1 MICSNDFIDYTI
13 VSQSSEDT
21 VHVASNL
28 KLYKLTQRTYRTTAV
43 TSQNFVLDMLAIK
56 TAPLPIMI
64 YFTNFTTIQIQANT
78 TNSFGS
84 PPFDT
89 GNISITRDP
98 EHRIRKLIV
107 YITTNFQYI
116 KVTIPGQ
123 TSTDGAAYFTIGSVI
138 VPNSIKTFNLNK
150 EQFEFPFNQ
159 DIQIFEQDILSEVGI
174 IDSIL
179 LSRIPEVSFALAG
192 KMGADFSTRDK
203 LGSIFGRPGS
213 GYILI
218 DFELNNY
225 EFYLVK
231 RLATFSRGKEKTVNN
246 MSYSFK
252 TV

>member
-1 MICSNDFIDYTI
+1 MIASNDFINYTI
-13 VSQSSEDT
+13 VSQSSQDT

-28 KLYKLTQRTYRTTAV
+28 KLYKLTQRTYRTTAI
-43 TSQNFVLDMLAIK
+43 TAQNFVLDVLAIK
-56 TAPLPIMI
+56 TAPLPIII
-64 YFTNFTTIQIQANT
+64 YFTNFITIQIQANT
-78 TNSFGS
+78 TNSFVS

-89 GNISITRDP
+89 GNISITKEP
-98 EHRIRKLIV
+98 EHGIRKLII
-107 YITTNFQYI
+107 YITANFRYI

-123 TSTDGAAYFTIGSVI
+123 TPTDGAAYFEIGSVL
-138 VPNSIKTFNLNK
+138 VLNTTKTFNLNK
-150 EQFEFPFNQ
+150 EQFEFPLNQ

-179 LSRIPEVSFALAG
+179 LSKIPEVSFALAG

-203 LGSIFGRPGS
+203 LASVFGTSGS

-218 DFELNNY
+218 DFGLNNY

-231 RLATFSRGKEKTVNN
+231 RLATFSRGREKTVNN

-252 TV
+252 SI